1 MTEPTTN
8 PTECMFCEMDI
19 TPEEYDDIGYLV
31 QIEDGQ
37 IAFICQECADEHAQ
51 TINEGLE

>member
-1 MTEPTTN
+1 MIQPAQN
-8 PTECMFCEMDI
+8 PTECMFCQMDI

-37 IAFICQECADEHAQ
+37 TAFICYECAVEHAQ
-51 TINEGLE
+51 LVQGEL